1 MSSVQIVSPFD
12 RILYLKALP
21 SLGRLSNT
29 QASRLAHDA
38 EEVHFGSGEDL
49 ISPDEPS
56 TCFYV
61 IASGA
66 ARMGRDGDH
75 RFTARAGETIGLVD
89 MLAGGTGI
97 SVTAETNV
105 VALRFTMS
113 RILEMLEEDFELLQS
128 TIRNLASV
136 QQRLLARMIG
146 GTRRAPWTRPLEI
159 PRDRDLDVIERLTLI
174 RQGTLFNEVGLEA
187 GVMMAMGMQQ
197 QFWPAGKALWEIGD
211 PSGWML
217 MIVKG
222 EVEGHLENG
231 KSFEAGLG
239 YPLGNIESLAQ
250 KPRWYRPVPS
260 TELITLRADGET
272 FFDVME
278 DDFEV
283 AEVFVRAMSHG
294 ILHAMDALA
303 DSGEPVGPIGPS

>member
-49 ISPDEPS
+49 ISSDELNTS
-56 TCFYV
+56 FYV

-66 ARMGRDGDH
+66 ARMERDGEH
-75 RFTARAGETIGLVD
+75 RFTARAGDTIGLVD

-97 SVTAETNV
+97 SARAETNV
-105 VALRFTMS
+105 VALRFALP
-113 RILEMLEEDFELLQS
+113 RILDMLEEDFELLQN

-136 QQRLLARMIG
+136 QQRLLAQIIP
-146 GTRRAPWTRPLEI
+146 GTRRAPWSRGLEV

-174 RQGTLFNEVGLEA
+174 QQGSLFKNAGLET
-187 GVMMAMGMQQ
+187 GVMMAMSMEQQ
-197 QFWPAGKALWEIGD
+197 IWPADRALWEIGD
-211 PSGWML
+211 PSGSVL
-217 MIVKG
+217 MIVEG
-222 EVEGHLENG
+222 EVDGYLDDG
-231 KSFEAGLG
+231 QSFEAGLG
-239 YPLGNIESLAQ
+239 YPLGNIEALAQ
-250 KPRWYRPVPS
+250 KPRWYRPVPR
-260 TELITLRADGET
+260 TELVTLRADSET

-278 DDFEV
+278 DDFDV
-283 AEVFVRAMSHG
+283 AEVFIRAMSRG
-294 ILHAMDALA
+294 ILDAMDALA
-303 DSGEPVGPIGPS
+303 ANGESAGPVGPS

>member
-21 SLGRLSNT
+21 SLGRLST
-29 QASRLAHDA
+29 AQASRLAQDA
-38 EEVHFGSGEDL
+38 REVHFRSGEDL
-49 ISPDEPS
+49 ISPGQLN

-66 ARMGRDGDH
+66 AHMARDGDR
-75 RFTARAGETIGLVD
+75 RFTARAGDTIGLID

-97 SVTAETNV
+97 SATAETNV
-105 VALRFTMS
+105 VALRFTLS
-113 RILEMLEEDFELLQS
+113 RILEMLEEDFELLQN
-128 TIRNLASV
+128 TIRDLASV
-136 QQRLLARMIG
+136 QQRLLARMIA
-146 GTRRAPWTRPLEI
+146 GTRRAPWSRALEI

-197 QFWPAGKALWEIGD
+197 QFWPAGEALWEIGD
-211 PSGWML
+211 PSGSML
-217 MIVKG
+217 IIVEG
-222 EVEGHLENG
+222 EVDGYLANG

-260 TELITLRADGET
+260 TELVTLRADGET

-283 AEVFVRAMSHG
+283 AEVFIRAMARG
-294 ILHAMDALA
+294 ILTAMDVLA
-303 DSGEPVGPIGPS
+303 DSGEPLGPIGAS

>member
-21 SLGRLSNT
+21 SLGRLSNA

-49 ISPDEPS
+49 ISSDEPS

-61 IASGA
+61 IASGV
-66 ARMGRDGDH
+66 ARMARDGDH
-75 RFTARAGETIGLVD
+75 RFTARAGDTIGLVD

-97 SVTAETNV
+97 SATAESNV
-105 VALRFTMS
+105 VALRFTLA
-113 RILEMLEEDFELLQS
+113 RVLEMLEEDFELLQS
-128 TIRNLASV
+128 TIRNLANV
-136 QQRLLARMIG
+136 QQRLLARMIA
-146 GTRRAPWTRPLEI
+146 GTRRAPWSRSLEI

-197 QFWPAGKALWEIGD
+197 QVWPAGKALWEIGD

-217 MIVKG
+217 MIAEG
-222 EVEGHLENG
+222 EVDGHLDDG

-250 KPRWYRPVPS
+250 KPRWYRPVAR
-260 TELITLRADGET
+260 TELVTLRADGET

-283 AEVFVRAMSHG
+283 AEVFIRAMSHG
-294 ILHAMDALA
+294 ILRAMDTLA
-303 DSGEPVGPIGPS
+303 ASGEPVGPIGPA